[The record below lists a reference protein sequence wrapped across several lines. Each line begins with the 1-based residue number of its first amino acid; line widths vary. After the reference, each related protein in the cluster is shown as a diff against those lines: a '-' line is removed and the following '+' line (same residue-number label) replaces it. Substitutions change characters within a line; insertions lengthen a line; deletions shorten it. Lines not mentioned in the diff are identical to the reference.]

1 MKEKLLEVDTHI
13 KKLMRDYPDLIGPFL
28 GFIRGVEQEGALDVK
43 TKKLIAVSLAVT
55 QQCEWCIAMHTN
67 AALEA
72 GATVGELVEACM
84 VAIFMGGTPAMM
96 HTKLVLDMVEELQ
109 G

>member
-1 MKEKLLEVDTHI
+1 VLRKELA
-13 KKLMRDYPDLIGPFL
+13 M
-28 GFIRGVEQEGALDVK
+28 GFEEAVEQEGALDVK
-43 TKKLIAVSLAVT
+43 TKKLIAVSLAVA

-67 AALEA
+67 VALET

-96 HTKLVLDMVEELQ
+96 HTKLVLDMIKELQ

>member
-1 MKEKLLEVDTHI
+1 MKEKLLEVDAHI
-13 KKLMRDYPDLIGPFL
+13 KRLMHDYPDLVGPFL

-43 TKKLIAVSLAVT
+43 TKKLIAVSLAVA
-55 QQCEWCIAMHTN
+55 QQCEWCIA
-67 AALEA
+67 
-72 GATVGELVEACM
+72 
-84 VAIFMGGTPAMM
+84 M